1 MKFSRSFGTDFG
13 NGLPHTRSKVV
24 KVCLWLRPV
33 GLEKR
38 TSAAK
43 AVKRQAIYGTA
54 EAVPFVKSF
63 FPIWLMA
70 LRRARLNKIRSLLWA
85 GLPPVGMTNLF
96 EYNPSRFQ
104 ERPANCRSLGF
115 ASG

>member
-1 MKFSRSFGTDFG
+1 M
-13 NGLPHTRSKVV
+13 
-24 KVCLWLRPV
+24 

-63 FPIWLMA
+63 FPIWPKTSPTLKA
-70 LRRARLNKIRSLLWA
+70 CPSFDSLPQPLLKI
-85 GLPPVGMTNLF
+85 
-96 EYNPSRFQ
+96 
-104 ERPANCRSLGF
+104 
-115 ASG
+115 

>member
-1 MKFSRSFGTDFG
+1 MGGIAQLRFSNR
-13 NGLPHTRSKVV
+13 
-24 KVCLWLRPV
+24 LWLRPI

-63 FPIWLMA
+63 LSIWLKPSPTLKA
-70 LRRARLNKIRSLLWA
+70 CPSFDSPPQPLLKI
-85 GLPPVGMTNLF
+85 
-96 EYNPSRFQ
+96 
-104 ERPANCRSLGF
+104 
-115 ASG
+115 